1 MTSDFHKLDD
11 VSWYG
16 SAYLLTEMAFQ
27 PTFGRL
33 YSIFDAKILYLI
45 SILVCE
51 LNKTSTPRL

>member
-27 PTFGRL
+27 PTVGRL

-45 SILVCE
+45 SILVCKFNE
-51 LNKTSTPRL
+51 TAAPRL